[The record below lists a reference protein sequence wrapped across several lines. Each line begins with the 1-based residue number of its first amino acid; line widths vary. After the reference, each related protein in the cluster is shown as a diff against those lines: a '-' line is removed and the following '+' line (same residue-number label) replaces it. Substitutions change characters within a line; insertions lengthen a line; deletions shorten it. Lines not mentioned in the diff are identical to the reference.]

1 MMKPAPLSKLT
12 PIAQLTI
19 GDIAPNCV
27 LLGTDG
33 TQVNLLC
40 DSIAGNPIVLAF
52 CPRLS
57 GAGME
62 LLDRFANCVDVFT
75 THGARIFVITPESAP
90 NTASTK
96 EYRYPILIDEQQQ
109 AFNRFG
115 VPRDRPTTV
124 VIRRNYHVA
133 GIFDAASEVQVEET
147 LALLNRLSWERAPV
161 LMNVHPPV
169 LLIPDVFSRD
179 ECTMLIN
186 IFETKGQTY
195 FQEKGAFDYLKGSD
209 YKMRIPEHMREDR
222 IDHFFFERDTVAFL
236 VNRLTRVTPEI
247 MKAFHYRISKYET
260 LRVACYKGH
269 RGGYSHGHRDNI
281 QPYTYRRFA
290 MSINLNTE
298 EFEGGELRFPEFGD
312 QRYRPETGT
321 AIVFSSSLLHEAMH
335 VTSGR
340 RFVFLAFLFG
350 EA

>member
-1 MMKPAPLSKLT
+1 
-12 PIAQLTI
+12 
-19 GDIAPNCV
+19 
-27 LLGTDG
+27 
-33 TQVNLLC
+33 VNLLS
-40 DSIAGNPIVLAF
+40 DSIAGNSIVLVF

-57 GAGME
+57 GAGKE
-62 LLDRFANCVDVFT
+62 LLDRFGNCIDVLE
-75 THGARIFVITPESAP
+75 THGAQVFAITPEVVPDTPSR
-90 NTASTK
+90 K
-96 EYRYPILIDEQQQ
+96 GYKYPILMDQQQ
-109 AFNRFG
+109 QVFNKFG
-115 VPRDRPTTV
+115 APRDRPTTV
-124 VIRRNYHVA
+124 VVRRNYHVA
-133 GIFDAASEVQVEET
+133 GIFDAASDVQVEET
-147 LALLNRLSWERAPV
+147 LALLKRLSWERAPV
-161 LMNVHPPV
+161 LMKVHPPV
-169 LLIPDVFSRD
+169 LLIPEVFSRD
-179 ECTMLIN
+179 ECRMLTN

-195 FQEKGAFDYLKGSD
+195 FHEKNAIDYLKGSD

-222 IDHFFFERDTVAFL
+222 IDHFFFERDTVVFL

-281 QPYTYRRFA
+281 PPYTYRRFA
-290 MSINLNTE
+290 MSINLNSE